1 MTFSYALTEVRGDW
15 KWHRELWCLKRH
27 YKCKDICHLCFANI
41 YAGPTQYFVCKH
53 ITKEYMYIYIC
64 VCGLMFVT
72 LRYTQCEEMRNF
84 PRMTVAQWYLLSLKD
99 YINPLCVSWLW
110 IQWCGTKRSSKTWF
124 FSDRSLV
131 MLMRQSQGSVLW
143 WSNIAA
149 AWLNIILHTQRC
161 GKFMSDCFFF
171 ESALL
176 WVADQI
182 HPAQA
187 CIRFTLAFSNSPMQ
201 AASICWTTTES
212 FVFRLQKYTI
222 GSMYAIYHQYTP
234 NVIAY
239 MDPMG
244 YSQTCWFM
252 LSLLSSFYL
261 YWSLFVLIVCAGAH
275 LGGENLSVKL
285 AHMTREFNK
294 WCQSNKIRPRFQ
306 VETIL
311 WNGLRPLT

>member
-1 MTFSYALTEVRGDW
+1 MTHIAWLLGPPALELKAAYVGRQPSIGPFGEQLSPKRARVAKRPMTFSYALTEVRGDW

-72 LRYTQCEEMRNF
+72 LRYTQFEEMRNF

-161 GKFMSDCFFF
+161 GKFMSDCFFLNQLCY
-171 ESALL
+171 EL
-176 WVADQI
+176 QI
-182 HPAQA
+182 KSTLPRHAYGSPWPSPIRQCKQHPSVE
-187 CIRFTLAFSNSPMQ
+187 RLRSL
-201 AASICWTTTES
+201 S
-212 FVFRLQKYTI
+212 FFDCKNI
-222 GSMYAIYHQYTP
+222 P
-234 NVIAY
+234 
-239 MDPMG
+239 
-244 YSQTCWFM
+244 
-252 LSLLSSFYL
+252 
-261 YWSLFVLIVCAGAH
+261 
-275 LGGENLSVKL
+275 
-285 AHMTREFNK
+285 
-294 WCQSNKIRPRFQ
+294 
-306 VETIL
+306 
-311 WNGLRPLT
+311 